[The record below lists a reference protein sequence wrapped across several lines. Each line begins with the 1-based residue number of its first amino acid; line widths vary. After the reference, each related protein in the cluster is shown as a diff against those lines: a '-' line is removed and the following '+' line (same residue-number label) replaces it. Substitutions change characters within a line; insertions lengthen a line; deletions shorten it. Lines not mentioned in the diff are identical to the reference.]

1 VASVEKITLVKIV
14 QSLFSTLDALEDDH
28 LRLKHNGPH
37 NYE

>member
-1 VASVEKITLVKIV
+1 VASVEKTTRVKIV
-14 QSLFSTLDALEDDH
+14 QSFFSTLDALEDDR